1 MKIIVIPEVS
11 RDYESRIIKRNT
23 NKKVVFAY
31 IYLNNDRC
39 AKSYF
44 AKEKNFIHFEAQP
57 PTDTERRIIPK
68 DYVNLVGSMSLLN
81 GLHKEWW
88 ATDIASKNR
97 VLSPL
102 QGILNQIVSS
112 TKAIEKCEK
121 DELDLYIIGAKW
133 PVIAFLKNF
142 SKSKSITLKVNNEFL
157 SKLHNRLDG
166 SIKIWNHLVR
176 GVLSSL
182 INIMRTRFAF
192 DAVRKIDNKK
202 PVFLIKSWIFP
213 RSLSNK
219 SQYNDPFCGNLALDL
234 KNYLGKDVQIV
245 TISQGFIDRYKC
257 YERMK
262 GINDRVILPAESFLH
277 FRDVLLAVFSVSWYL
292 MAKSMKVPKIV
303 PFLGHDLNPMLKDLT
318 KSAGRFIRFS
328 EYLYYY
334 IGRRLAT
341 RFTLQG
347 CLMSY
352 EGNHWE
358 KMFILGIRSVNQNVK
373 IIGYHHSA
381 ISQASA
387 GVFLSKCET
396 LTTPSPDRIVT
407 TGTMSANIIK
417 KYSFVSADR
426 IWPGCALLYQYLYDY
441 KPFSRR
447 HKSKSCTILVML
459 EGVFEASK
467 LLDYAI
473 NQAYN
478 LPTVKFVVRSHPSLP
493 FEVLLQSIGKRQ
505 IELPI
510 NLVTSNYNEV
520 SKDVKRCDVGLYWGT
535 ATAVEALMMGKPII
549 WFNRGDVLSFDPL
562 FDFSEFKWTVQF
574 ETPISNVLEK
584 INHLTDEEYRFKSL
598 KGIEYVSQYFEQ
610 CNEKNIKSFVI

>member
-1 MKIIVIPEVS
+1 MKVFVIPTGNIGKNKFSKERFVYICFN
-11 RDYESRIIKRNT
+11 DEQNIECDLLKKRRAT
-23 NKKVVFAY
+23 HLKTQVLLDVE
-31 IYLNNDRC
+31 R
-39 AKSYF
+39 
-44 AKEKNFIHFEAQP
+44 KNILH
-57 PTDTERRIIPK
+57 
-68 DYVNLVGSMSLLN
+68 DYVNLIGEMSILN
-81 GLHKEWW
+81 GMNREWW

-97 VLSPL
+97 ILSPL

-121 DELDLYIIGAKW
+121 DELDLYIIGAEW
-133 PVIAFLKNF
+133 PVIAFLKAF
-142 SKSKSITLKVNNEFL
+142 SESKSITLKIHNEFL
-157 SKLHNRLDG
+157 SKLHNRLNNT
-166 SIKIWNHLVR
+166 IKIWSHLGR
-176 GVLSSL
+176 GILSSL
-182 INIMRTRFAF
+182 LNIIRTRIAF
-192 DAVRKIDNKK
+192 GKVRKIDNNK

-213 RSLSNK
+213 RSFTNK
-219 SQYNDPFCGNLALDL
+219 NQYNDPFCGKLALDL
-234 KNYLGKDVQIV
+234 KNYLEEDVQIV

-257 YERMK
+257 YQRMK
-262 GINDRVILPAESFLH
+262 GVNDRVILPVESFLH
-277 FRDVLLAVFSVSWYL
+277 FVDVLLAGFSIAWYL
-292 MAKSMKVPKIV
+292 MVKSMNVPKIA

-318 KSAGRFIRFS
+318 KSTGRFIRFS

-358 KMFILGIRSVNQNVK
+358 KMFILGIRSINQNVK

-387 GVFLSKCET
+387 GVFLSKCEI

-417 KYSFVSADR
+417 EYSFVSADR

-447 HKSKSCTILVML
+447 HESKSCTILVML

-473 NQAYN
+473 NQAHN

-505 IELPI
+505 IELPM

-520 SKDVKRCDVGLYWGT
+520 SKDVERCDVGLYWGT

-574 ETPISNVLEK
+574 ETPISKVLEK
-584 INHLTDEEYRFKSL
+584 INNLTDEEYRFKSL

>member
-1 MKIIVIPEVS
+1 
-11 RDYESRIIKRNT
+11 
-23 NKKVVFAY
+23 
-31 IYLNNDRC
+31 
-39 AKSYF
+39 
-44 AKEKNFIHFEAQP
+44 
-57 PTDTERRIIPK
+57 
-68 DYVNLVGSMSLLN
+68 
-81 GLHKEWW
+81 
-88 ATDIASKNR
+88 
-97 VLSPL
+97 LSPL

-166 SIKIWNHLVR
+166 SIKIWSHLVR

-192 DAVRKIDNKK
+192 GAVRKIDNKK

-234 KNYLGKDVQIV
+234 KNYLEKDVQIV

-277 FRDVLLAVFSVSWYL
+277 FVDVLLAGFSIAWYL
-292 MAKSMKVPKIV
+292 MVKSMKVPKIA

-318 KSAGRFIRFS
+318 KSTGRFIRFS

-358 KMFILGIRSVNQNVK
+358 KMFILGVRSVNQNIK

-387 GVFLSKCET
+387 GVFLSKCEI
-396 LTTPSPDRIVT
+396 LTTPGPDRIVT

-417 KYSFVSADR
+417 KNSFVSADK
-426 IWPGCALLYQYLYDY
+426 ILPGCALLYQYLYDY

-447 HKSKSCTILVML
+447 YESKSCTILVML
-459 EGVFEASK
+459 EGVLEASK

-473 NQAYN
+473 NQAHN

-493 FEVLLQSIGKRQ
+493 FEVLLQSTGKRQ
-505 IELPI
+505 TELPV
-510 NLVTSNYNEV
+510 NLVTSNHNKV
-520 SKDVKRCDVGLYWGT
+520 SKDVERCDVGLYWGT

-574 ETPISNVLEK
+574 ETPISKVLEK
-584 INHLTDEEYRFKSL
+584 INNLTDEEYRFKSL

-610 CNEKNIKSFVI
+610 CNEKNIKSFVM